1 MLFSKS
7 IKFVVACL
15 ILYASYLLLLLSI
28 PYLEIKPNI
37 EFLLTKQFVYHIDS
51 WRWAFYIHVY
61 SSIFVIVS
69 GLFQF
74 SKYLINKKPK
84 IHRFSGYIYII
95 FLLLISGPGGLIMS
109 FYANG
114 GILAQTSFVILSSL
128 WISFTLY
135 AFILVKKQK
144 YIQHGKWLLRSYA
157 LTISAV
163 TLRFY
168 LLLFDYFRINIG
180 PVESYIIVAYASW
193 IPNLIVAEILI
204 RRGFIEKLFQKN

>member
-1 MLFSKS
+1 MISKS
-7 IKFVVACL
+7 IKFLFTLC
-15 ILYASYLLLLLSI
+15 ILYACYLLVLLSI

-37 EFLLTKQFVYHIDS
+37 EFLITKQLVYHIDS

-61 SSIFVIVS
+61 SSILVIFC

-74 SKYLINKKPK
+74 NKYLINKQPR
-84 IHRFSGYIYII
+84 IHKTFGYIYVID
-95 FLLLISGPGGLIMS
+95 LLLISGPGALIMS

-114 GILAQTSFVILSSL
+114 GIPAQISFVILSIC

-135 AFILVKKQK
+135 AFILVLRKK

-157 LTISAV
+157 LTLSAV

-168 LLLFDYFRINIG
+168 LLLFDYFNVNLG
-180 PVESYIIVAYASW
+180 PVESYILVAYLSW

-204 RRGFIEKLFQKN
+204 RRKFVEKLLNR